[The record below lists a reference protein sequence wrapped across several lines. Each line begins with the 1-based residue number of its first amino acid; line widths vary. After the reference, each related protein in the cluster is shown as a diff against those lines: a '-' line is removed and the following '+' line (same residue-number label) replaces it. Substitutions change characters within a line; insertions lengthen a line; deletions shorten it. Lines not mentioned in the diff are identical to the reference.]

1 MRITVI
7 TPTYNSAATVEDT
20 LSSIA
25 AQDHAEVEHI
35 VMDGGSSD
43 DTLGI
48 VGRYG
53 HVSKLITGRDRGIYD
68 AMNNGIEASSGE
80 VIAFLNSDD
89 FYAHSGVLSTVAA
102 VFKEQSAD
110 AVYGDLQYVSDKNVM
125 RVVRHWKAGIY
136 RADAF
141 KWGWMPPHP
150 SFFVR
155 RDVFERFGGFNL
167 EMSTAAD
174 YELMLRFIHKYQIK
188 LAYVPEVLVKMRT
201 GGASNASFG
210 ARWRANRKDREAWT
224 VNELTPFWFTLQ
236 LKPLRK
242 ITQYIFK

>member
-1 MRITVI
+1 MKITVI

-20 LSSIA
+20 LASIA

-53 HVSKLITGRDRGIYD
+53 HVSKLITGRYRGIYD
-68 AMNNGIEASSGE
+68 AMNNGIAASSGE

-167 EMSTAAD
+167 EMSTVAD

-210 ARWRANRKDREAWT
+210 ARWRANRKDREAGT
-224 VNELTPFWFTLQ
+224 VNELTPF
-236 LKPLRK
+236 
-242 ITQYIFK
+242 